1 MSLATDQSPT
11 LQGLRA
17 TACDACLT
25 KPGGAPPSVSGRG
38 IRSLTIA
45 PLKAIWRLLKPI
57 RQPVMSR
64 VDQHIATVLRAD
76 LNVLS
81 DQLNKFA
88 VQTAQAQQQSLI
100 AMRETNI
107 FIEGLVREVAQ
118 LQEQVQTL
126 SQACT
131 QLAVSAG
138 PFTPWADR
146 DSDRQATISSSR
158 FEPYEIGS

>member
-1 MSLATDQSPT
+1 M
-11 LQGLRA
+11 
-17 TACDACLT
+17 
-25 KPGGAPPSVSGRG
+25 
-38 IRSLTIA
+38 
-45 PLKAIWRLLKPI
+45 LKAIWRLLKPI

-118 LQEQVQTL
+118 LQEQVQSM
-126 SQACT
+126 SQTCA
-131 QLAVSAG
+131 QLAVSTG
-138 PFTPWADR
+138 PYAPWAER
-146 DSDRQATISSSR
+146 DSDRLATTSPSR

>member
-1 MSLATDQSPT
+1 MSVATDQPST
-11 LQGLRA
+11 RQGSRA
-17 TACDACLT
+17 SAAEARST
-25 KPGGAPPSVSGRG
+25 KPGDAPLPRAKGG
-38 IRSLTIA
+38 LRSLSVA
-45 PLKAIWRLLKPI
+45 PLKAIWRLLKPL
-57 RQPVMSR
+57 RQPFMSR

-107 FIEGLVREVAQ
+107 FIEGLVREIAQ
-118 LQEQVQTL
+118 LQEQVQSL
-126 SQACT
+126 SQNCT
-131 QLAVSAG
+131 PLAA
-138 PFTPWADR
+138 WADG
-146 DSDRQATISSSR
+146 DGGRQATTSPSR

>member
-1 MSLATDQSPT
+1 MSIATDQFQTRPASRVAASDT
-11 LQGLRA
+11 
-17 TACDACLT
+17 CLSR
-25 KPGGAPPSVSGRG
+25 PRGAPPSLAGRG
-38 IRSLTIA
+38 IRSLSAAT
-45 PLKAIWRLLKPI
+45 LKAIWRLLKPI

-64 VDQHIATVLRAD
+64 VDQHIAMVLRAD

-126 SQACT
+126 SQTCA
-131 QLAVSAG
+131 QLALSAG
-138 PFTPWADR
+138 PFAPWADR
-146 DSDRQATISSSR
+146 DRQATTSPNR

>member
-1 MSLATDQSPT
+1 MSVATDQGPT
-11 LQGLRA
+11 RQALRA
-17 TACDACLT
+17 TANDACSAIRE
-25 KPGGAPPSVSGRG
+25 GAPSFLSGRG
-38 IRSLTIA
+38 IRSISLA
-45 PLKAIWRLLKPI
+45 PLKAIWRLLRPI
-57 RQPVMSR
+57 RRPIVSR

-126 SQACT
+126 SQTCA
-131 QLAVSAG
+131 QLALSAG
-138 PFTPWADR
+138 PFAPWADR
-146 DSDRQATISSSR
+146 DRQATTSPNR